1 MLSMEPQQRTYVEC
15 RLNNSGLSSELSR
28 MFQIESMSP
37 IVFIAMFQRIYLQLK
52 SKTWNTDSGS
62 ISGEDVFNTLN
73 IQ

>member
-37 IVFIAMFQRIYLQLK
+37 IVSIAMFQRISLQFR
-52 SKTWNTDSGS
+52 SRIWNTDFGS
-62 ISGEDVFNTLN
+62 ISGEDVFNMLN